1 MLRLHRNCAVCN
13 FKLQILVSYTAA
25 PDTPEGPLEAT
36 DLTATSV
43 TLTWKPPKSDGGQ
56 PLTGYLIECR
66 DVRRVAWAPLAT
78 LPPNATSYTADKL
91 LTNNDYYFRV
101 VAQNSEG
108 KSAPLENSKPFRPV
122 RTPKL
127 PSVPRGPLQVMVGG
141 CRYIYICV
149 YVNSPTRTKV

>member
-122 RTPKL
+122 RTPEL

-141 CRYIYICV
+141 CIYIYVCM
-149 YVNSPTRTKV
+149 